1 MGWSHRGLSE
11 GKYYFLGWQSEWV
24 SVCACVPFGFGLG
37 YGFINSNV
45 TESEVERV
53 ICMEKERSM

>member
-1 MGWSHRGLSE
+1 MGRSHRGFVG
-11 GKYYFLGWQSEWV
+11 GKILFFGWQTEWV
-24 SVCACVPFGFGLG
+24 SVCACVPFGFGFE
-37 YGFINSNV
+37 FINSNI